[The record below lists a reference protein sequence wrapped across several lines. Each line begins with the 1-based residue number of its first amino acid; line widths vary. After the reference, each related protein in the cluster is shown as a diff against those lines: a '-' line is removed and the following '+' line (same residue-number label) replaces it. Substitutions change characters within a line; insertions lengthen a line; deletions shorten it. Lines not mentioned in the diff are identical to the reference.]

1 MMRLTGENENAKK
14 NLQHAVSLDPDF
26 IDARREIML
35 VGTGKGGVDPNKPV
49 DLLRGDLKDV
59 VGLLFKK
66 KK

>member
-1 MMRLTGENENAKK
+1 MTGDFENSKK

-35 VGTGKGGVDPNKPV
+35 VGSSQSADNKPV